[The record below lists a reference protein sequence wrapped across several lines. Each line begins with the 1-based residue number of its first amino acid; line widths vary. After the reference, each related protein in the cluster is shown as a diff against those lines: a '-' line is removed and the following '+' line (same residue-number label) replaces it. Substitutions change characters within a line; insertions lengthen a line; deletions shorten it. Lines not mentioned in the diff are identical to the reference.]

1 LLLNGR
7 LNNLSQQLR
16 LIDFYKL
23 LGTLLGKTTLTKI
36 EVIMQHLKMTKK
48 GNNKLIIVIVL
59 QLVILKI
66 KVNNYSGKITQ
77 FKEFEKIKQNNNVD
91 KLLNEYIILI

>member
-16 LIDFYKL
+16 LIDFCKL
-23 LGTLLGKTTLTKI
+23 LGTLLEKTTLTKI

-48 GNNKLIIVIVL
+48 GNNKLIIVTVL

-77 FKEFEKIKQNNNVD
+77 FKEFEKIKQNNNM
-91 KLLNEYIILI
+91 LISY

>member
-1 LLLNGR
+1 MLLNGR

>member
-1 LLLNGR
+1 
-7 LNNLSQQLR
+7 
-16 LIDFYKL
+16 
-23 LGTLLGKTTLTKI
+23 
-36 EVIMQHLKMTKK
+36 MQHLKMTKK

>member
-1 LLLNGR
+1 MLLNGR

-77 FKEFEKIKQNNNVD
+77 FKEFEKIKQNNNM
-91 KLLNEYIILI
+91 LISY